1 MDKSLI
7 GDPLSRVDGRLKVTG
22 GAKYS
27 GEWDL
32 PGLAYGVLVSATIT
46 NGSIVSMDVK
56 AAERAPGVL
65 AVITPFNSPGAPGF
79 KADAAQ
85 PVRGLKLFN
94 DKLIHFN
101 GQPIAL
107 VIAESF
113 EKATYAASLVKATYQ
128 KDAFETDVA
137 RNRDKEV
144 VPQGGKYKDYV
155 RGEADAYKKAPVVI
169 EQEYIQPTEIHHP
182 MELHVTIAA
191 WDGDDKVTVYT
202 KSQGVIGSQRSV
214 ANAFGLKP
222 ENVQINSRFV
232 GGAFGSS
239 LRTWPHEIA
248 SVMAARL
255 LKRPVKL
262 TLTREQMFTNVG
274 HRPYTIQKIG
284 LGADQ
289 DGRLIGITHESS
301 SQTAVYE
308 EFTEGS
314 VNVSRFLY
322 ESPNANTRY
331 KVIPLHVGVP
341 APMRGPGE
349 ATGSFALESAL
360 DELAFA
366 LKMDPIE
373 LRLNNYTARDP
384 ERNLP
389 WSSKYLKE
397 CYTRGA
403 ERIGWENRPVKPG
416 SLREGEWLAGYGI
429 GCGAFGAYRGR
440 ALAKVRM
447 MADGTVNIQSATS
460 DIGPGTGTAMTLIAS
475 DLLGVPANRIIFELG
490 NSSFPTAPT
499 QGGSSTVSSVGSAV
513 HDACLAFKQK
523 LYALAGMPENST
535 EAIDYAAVLKQHSL
549 PFFEL
554 TEESQSSQQARNY
567 SMYSFSAHFAKVH
580 VHPLTGVVKVKR
592 LVAVVDAGRI
602 VSYKTASSQMIGGAV
617 GGIGMALT
625 EEAVFDH
632 TYGRYINGNFADYH
646 VPVNADIQD
655 IEAIFIDKPDPFIN
669 PIGTKGIGEISL
681 IGVAAAVANAVF
693 NATGKRVRE
702 LPITPDKLI

>member
-1 MDKSLI
+1 
-7 GDPLSRVDGRLKVTG
+7 
-22 GAKYS
+22 
-27 GEWDL
+27 
-32 PGLAYGVLVSATIT
+32 
-46 NGSIVSMDVK
+46 
-56 AAERAPGVL
+56 
-65 AVITPFNSPGAPGF
+65 
-79 KADAAQ
+79 
-85 PVRGLKLFN
+85 
-94 DKLIHFN
+94 
-101 GQPIAL
+101 
-107 VIAESF
+107 
-113 EKATYAASLVKATYQ
+113 
-128 KDAFETDVA
+128 
-137 RNRDKEV
+137 
-144 VPQGGKYKDYV
+144 
-155 RGEADAYKKAPVVI
+155 
-169 EQEYIQPTEIHHP
+169 
-182 MELHVTIAA
+182 
-191 WDGDDKVTVYT
+191 
-202 KSQGVIGSQRSV
+202 
-214 ANAFGLKP
+214 
-222 ENVQINSRFV
+222 
-232 GGAFGSS
+232 
-239 LRTWPHEIA
+239 
-248 SVMAARL
+248 
-255 LKRPVKL
+255 
-262 TLTREQMFTNVG
+262 
-274 HRPYTIQKIG
+274 
-284 LGADQ
+284 
-289 DGRLIGITHESS
+289 
-301 SQTAVYE
+301 
-308 EFTEGS
+308 
-314 VNVSRFLY
+314 
-322 ESPNANTRY
+322 
-331 KVIPLHVGVP
+331 
-341 APMRGPGE
+341 
-349 ATGSFALESAL
+349 
-360 DELAFA
+360 
-366 LKMDPIE
+366 
-373 LRLNNYTARDP
+373 RLNNYTARDP